1 MIDFKVSDEGDL
13 VIGHK
18 KELPQ
23 LHLSF
28 HVADYPV
35 FHLQFAQKMENAKEE
50 HEGFHLQFATY
61 NHNLQSPAIV
71 KSVINEA
78 WLQQYIRNFLRTEY
92 GELRNRSTFGSH
104 LYQQKHKNLIQAD
117 VINAIQDTI
126 EAELEKALDLYEG
139 EIRIV
144 ASPEKVDGP
153 FYCQNM
159 MIYIFKDESLI
170 YQFSLI

>member
-23 LHLSF
+23 LRLSF
-28 HVADYPV
+28 YASEYPV
-35 FHLQFAQKMENAKEE
+35 FHLQFAQKMESAKEE
-50 HEGFHLQFATY
+50 HDGFHLQFATY
-61 NHNLQSPAIV
+61 NSNIQSPAIV
-71 KSVINEA
+71 KSVINEE
-78 WLQQYIRNFLRTEY
+78 WLQQYIRNLLRTEY

-117 VINAIQDTI
+117 TINAIQDTVK
-126 EAELEKALDLYEG
+126 EELEKALDLYEG
-139 EIRIV
+139 DIRVV
-144 ASPEKVDGP
+144 ASPEKVDGL

-159 MIYIFKDESLI
+159 MIYIFESGSLI